1 MLAKHKVGSS
11 TLLTRSI
18 LPYPLEAGHDQ
29 PIRQRLNRVFDLS
42 SACSNAPLTSS
53 TEQNIFNQTL
63 DVNDLH
69 RVLIVG
75 KLQLQSN
82 RFRKKCS

>member
-18 LPYPLEAGHDQ
+18 LSLSSGS
-29 PIRQRLNRVFDLS
+29 QRLNRVFDLR
-42 SACSNAPLTSS
+42 SACSNGPLTSS
-53 TEQNIFNQTL
+53 TQKDIFSNQTI
-63 DVNDLH
+63 DVNDRH

-75 KLQLQSN
+75 KLQHEIEKNVPEFPNPDRS
-82 RFRKKCS
+82 